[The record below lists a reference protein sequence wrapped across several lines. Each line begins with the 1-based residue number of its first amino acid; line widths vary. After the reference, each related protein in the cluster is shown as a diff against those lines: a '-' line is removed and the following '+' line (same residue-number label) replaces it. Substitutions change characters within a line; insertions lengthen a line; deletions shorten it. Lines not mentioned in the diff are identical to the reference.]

1 MELTPDSLTSLAVAL
16 GLGLLIGVE
25 RERRKGDGPTRHF
38 AGLRTFTLAALAGAV
53 AQLLAQP
60 LLTFVAG
67 ALVASLA
74 AVSHLRDRSRDPGAT
89 TEVALFLTYL
99 LGVLAVALPA
109 LAAAGGVLVAALLAA
124 REPLQRFTTVTLSE
138 QEYRDALLLAGSTL
152 IVLPLAPSLPLPW
165 LGGLNPHRVWL
176 LVVLIM
182 GVQSLGHIA
191 LRAFGPRLG
200 LPLSGLAA
208 GFVSSTATVAAM
220 GTRTR
225 EQPELYR
232 ACVAGAWWSTVAT
245 SLQLALVAW
254 MLHPPLL
261 QALWPTLAGAFLSAL
276 ALGALATWWSKA
288 PTQAPN
294 ADSRAF
300 SLWQSLGLAAL
311 LSALTVIV
319 GWAQAAYGSGA
330 LYGATA
336 LAGLADVHSAAAAA
350 ISVLA
355 QGQSDVATVSL
366 AVLLAF
372 LSNTVSKIVVA
383 FVAGGLRYG
392 WVVSLGLVGVGA
404 AACLPWVLSLPQ
416 G

>member
-1 MELTPDSLTSLAVAL
+1 MDLTPDSLTSLGVAL

-25 RERRKGDGPTRHF
+25 RERRKGTGPTRHF
-38 AGLRTFTLAALAGAV
+38 AGLRTFTLVSLAGAV
-53 AQLLAQP
+53 AQLLEQP

-67 ALVASLA
+67 ALVATLA
-74 AVSHLRDRSRDPGAT
+74 VVAYLRDRSQDPGAT
-89 TEVALFLTYL
+89 TEVALLLTYL
-99 LGVLAVALPA
+99 LGVLAVAYPA
-109 LAAAGGVLVAALLAA
+109 LAAAGGVMVAGLLAA
-124 REPLQRFTTVTLSE
+124 RDPLQRFTTVTLSE
-138 QEYRDALLLAGSTL
+138 QEYRDALLLSGSAL
-152 IVLPLAPSLPLPW
+152 IVLPLAPSVPLAW

-176 LVVLIM
+176 LVVLLM
-182 GVQSLGHIA
+182 GVQSVGHIA

-220 GTRTR
+220 GARSR
-225 EQPELYR
+225 EQPELR
-232 ACVAGAWWSTVAT
+232 GACVAGAWWSTVAT
-245 SLQLALVAW
+245 ALQLALVAW

-261 QALWPTLAGAFLSAL
+261 GTLWPTLAGALVTAL
-276 ALGALATWWSKA
+276 VLGASATWWSKA

-311 LSALTVIV
+311 LSALTVV
-319 GWAQAAYGSGA
+319 VAWAQRAYGASA

-355 QGQSDVATVSL
+355 QGNSDAATVTL

-372 LSNTVSKIVVA
+372 LTNTVSKIVVA
-383 FVAGGLRYG
+383 FVAGGVRYG
-392 WVVSLGLVGVGA
+392 SVVSLGLTVVGIGA
-404 AACLPWVLSLPQ
+404 CTPWFLSLPR

>member
-1 MELTPDSLTSLAVAL
+1 MDLTPDSLTGLAVAL

-25 RERRKGDGPTRHF
+25 RERRKGTGPTRHF
-38 AGLRTFTLAALAGAV
+38 AGLRTFTLVSLAGAV
-53 AQLLAQP
+53 AQLLEQP

-67 ALVASLA
+67 ALVAALA
-74 AVSHLRDRSRDPGAT
+74 LVAYLRDHSQDPGAT
-89 TEVALFLTYL
+89 TEVALLLTYF
-99 LGVLAVALPA
+99 LGVLAVAYPA
-109 LAAAGGVLVAALLAA
+109 LAAAGGVMVAGLLAA

-138 QEYRDALLLAGSTL
+138 QEYRDALLLSGSAL
-152 IVLPLAPSLPLPW
+152 IVLPLAPSVPLAW

-176 LVVLIM
+176 LVVLLM
-182 GVQSLGHIA
+182 GVQSVGHIA
-191 LRAFGPRLG
+191 LRALGPRLG

-220 GTRTR
+220 GARSR
-225 EQPELYR
+225 EQPELRR

-261 QALWPTLAGAFLSAL
+261 GTLWPTLAGAFVTAL
-276 ALGALATWWSKA
+276 VLGASATWWSKA

-311 LSALTVIV
+311 LSVLTVV
-319 GWAQAAYGSGA
+319 VAWAQRAYGASA

-336 LAGLADVHSAAAAA
+336 LAGFADVHSAAAAA

-355 QGQSDVATVSL
+355 QGQSDAATVTL

-372 LSNTVSKIVVA
+372 LTNTVSKIVVA
-383 FVAGGLRYG
+383 FVAGGVRYG
-392 WVVSLGLVGVGA
+392 WVVSLGLLGVGVGA
-404 AACLPWVLSLPQ
+404 CLPWALASFAA
-416 G
+416 

>member
-1 MELTPDSLTSLAVAL
+1 MDLTPDSLTGLAVAL

-25 RERRKGDGPTRHF
+25 RERRKGTGPTRHF
-38 AGLRTFTLAALAGAV
+38 AGLRTFTLVSLAGAV
-53 AQLLAQP
+53 AQLLEQP

-67 ALVASLA
+67 ALVATLA
-74 AVSHLRDRSRDPGAT
+74 VVAYLRDHSQDPGAT
-89 TEVALFLTYL
+89 TEVALLLTYL
-99 LGVLAVALPA
+99 LGVLAVAYPA
-109 LAAAGGVLVAALLAA
+109 LAAAGGVMVAGLLAS

-138 QEYRDALLLAGSTL
+138 QEYRDALLLSGSAL
-152 IVLPLAPSLPLPW
+152 IVLPLAPSVPLAW

-176 LVVLIM
+176 LVVLLM
-182 GVQSLGHIA
+182 GVQSAGHIA
-191 LRAFGPRLG
+191 LRMLGPRLG

-220 GTRTR
+220 GARAR
-225 EQPELYR
+225 EQPELHR

-261 QALWPTLAGAFLSAL
+261 GTLWPTLAGAFVTAL
-276 ALGALATWWSKA
+276 VLGASATWWSKA

-319 GWAQAAYGSGA
+319 AWAQRAYGASA

-355 QGQSDVATVSL
+355 QGNSDAATVTL

-372 LSNTVSKIVVA
+372 LTNTVSKIVVA
-383 FVAGGLRYG
+383 FVAGGVRYG
-392 WVVSLGLVGVGA
+392 WVVSLGLLLVGVGA
-404 AACLPWVLSLPQ
+404 CLPWALTLSAA
-416 G
+416 

>member
-1 MELTPDSLTSLAVAL
+1 MDLTPDSLTGLAVAL

-25 RERRKGDGPTRHF
+25 RERRKGTGPTRHF
-38 AGLRTFTLAALAGAV
+38 AGLRTFTLVSLAGAV
-53 AQLLAQP
+53 AQLLEQP

-67 ALVASLA
+67 ALVATLA
-74 AVSHLRDRSRDPGAT
+74 VVAYLRDHSQDPGAT
-89 TEVALFLTYL
+89 TEVALLLTYL
-99 LGVLAVALPA
+99 LGVLAVAYPA
-109 LAAAGGVLVAALLAA
+109 LAAAGGVMVAGLLAS

-138 QEYRDALLLAGSTL
+138 QEYRDALLLSGSAL
-152 IVLPLAPSLPLPW
+152 IVLPLAPSVPLAW

-176 LVVLIM
+176 LVVLLM
-182 GVQSLGHIA
+182 GVQSAGHIA
-191 LRAFGPRLG
+191 LRALGPRLG

-220 GTRTR
+220 GARAR
-225 EQPELYR
+225 EQPELHR

-261 QALWPTLAGAFLSAL
+261 ATLWPTLAGAFVTAL
-276 ALGALATWWSKA
+276 VLGAAATWWSKA

-319 GWAQAAYGSGA
+319 AWAQRAYGASA

-355 QGQSDVATVSL
+355 QGNSDAATVTL

-372 LSNTVSKIVVA
+372 LTNTVSKIVVA
-383 FVAGGLRYG
+383 FVAGGVRYG
-392 WVVSLGLVGVGA
+392 WVVSLGLLVVGVGA
-404 AACLPWVLSLPQ
+404 CLPWALTSFAA
-416 G
+416 